1 MERTGKSVL
10 TVALDA
16 ETLERI
22 APILGREGLAVERA
36 QSAQEALTSARSS
49 RHDLV
54 ICRYPLPDMK
64 LRDFVAV
71 VRDGSSASR
80 GCSLMMLTIPEMTT
94 EAGQGAAGGPF
105 MVFSSQE
112 PLGSL
117 GEGAAQLLQVAPRHA
132 PRIRT
137 RLSASFGADDD
148 PVEGWVVNLST
159 TGMLVTEIP
168 MLPVGSSCGFDLKLP
183 GGERIRGRAE
193 VVRHAKPRRERVTGF
208 ALRFES
214 FEGDGQNALEAWCR
228 GDEGK

>member
-1 MERTGKSVL
+1 L

-16 ETLERI
+16 ETVERI
-22 APILGREGLAVERA
+22 APILGREGLAVERV
-36 QSAQEALTSARSS
+36 QSAQEALTSARRS
-49 RHDLV
+49 RQDLV

-71 VRDGSSASR
+71 VRDGASASR
-80 GCSLMMLTIPEMTT
+80 DCSLMMLTIPEMTT
-94 EAGQGAAGGPF
+94 EARQGAAGGPF

-132 PRIRT
+132 PRVRT
-137 RLSASFGADDD
+137 RLSARFGADDE

-168 MLPVGSSCGFDLKLP
+168 MLPVGSSCGFELKLP
-183 GGERIRGRAE
+183 GGERIRGQAE

-208 ALRFES
+208 ALRFLT
-214 FEGDGQNALEAWCR
+214 FEGDGGNALAAWCR
-228 GDEGK
+228 GDGGE

>member
-1 MERTGKSVL
+1 MDSSGKSIL

-16 ETLERI
+16 ETVERI
-22 APILGREGLAVERA
+22 APILGRDGLAVERVQNA
-36 QSAQEALTSARSS
+36 EEALTSARRS

-71 VRDGSSASR
+71 VRDGTSASR
-80 GCSLMMLTIPEMTT
+80 NCSLMMLTIPEMTT
-94 EAGQGAAGGPF
+94 EARQGAAGGPF

-137 RLSASFGADDD
+137 RLSVSFAPDEQ
-148 PVEGWVVNLST
+148 PVEGWVVNLSA

-168 MLPVGSSCGFDLKLP
+168 MLPVGSSCGFEVKLP

-208 ALRFES
+208 ALRFLS
-214 FEGDGQNALEAWCR
+214 FEDDGRAALIAWCQ
-228 GDEGK
+228 GDRE